1 MNVIIVYDFAYV
13 NGGAAGVA
21 IAEALA
27 LAEENYP
34 VTFFSAVGPVDSR
47 LLESSVDVICLHQ
60 QELKAQLGGP
70 ASKIK
75 GAIQGMVNREAV
87 SRLSSLLKGFD
98 PKNTIVH
105 VHGCTLALSP
115 AIFTAI
121 KKHHF
126 KVALTCH
133 DYELNCPTRTYFDY
147 KAGAMCTLRG
157 MSAQCVC
164 TNCDKRSRMQKLYRV
179 LREYMLWRFIKGSDL
194 SLIYLSEFNK
204 DIMERDLH
212 FKCNGYIV
220 PNVVNIPPKRRISPA
235 SNHRFLFVGRLN
247 PEKGVELFCEA
258 VTRAGV
264 EADVIGDGE
273 LYESMREKY
282 PNVTFHGWKTQEE
295 MVSIIQKARCF
306 IMSSIC
312 YDKTLVD
319 KVKAVY
325 PDTVHIPYIPAPSH
339 LEITSHAHIGIVFY
353 KDDSLNRAYCA
364 PNKIYEYAHFGIPMI
379 GNRIPGLQDTVG
391 QAHAAECIDMT
402 AEQIFSAIRK
412 IESSYAAYSRSASQF
427 FADTDNYAVMQNIL
441 RKCGIELRGN

>member
-21 IAEALA
+21 IGEALA

-98 PKNTIVH
+98 PGNTIVH

-147 KAGAMCTLRG
+147 KAGAMCALRG

-164 TNCDKRSRMQKLYRV
+164 TNCDKRSRIQKLYRV

-220 PNVVNIPPKRRISPA
+220 PNVVNIPPKRRIFPA

-273 LYESMREKY
+273 LYESMRKKY

-295 MVSIIQKARCF
+295 MVPIIQKARCF

-312 YDKTLVD
+312 YEGSPLTVPELQCGYGLPCIVPTPCGAQLYVDPMQNGMIYKSGDLDELVACIEKCKD
-319 KVKAVY
+319 DDLIQKFTENCEKIDPEQY
-325 PDTVHIPYIPAPSH
+325 SGK
-339 LEITSHAHIGIVFY
+339 AHI
-353 KDDSLNRAYCA
+353 RA
-364 PNKIYEYAHFGIPMI
+364 
-379 GNRIPGLQDTVG
+379 
-391 QAHAAECIDMT
+391 
-402 AEQIFSAIRK
+402 
-412 IESSYAAYSRSASQF
+412 
-427 FADTDNYAVMQNIL
+427 L
-441 RKCGIELRGN
+441 RKAYDSILANK